1 MGRVEMRWLIV
12 IAGLCVAVFGATP
25 ALAHAHAKKAA
36 PETHRTVPPP
46 APLKARPASPCEVR
60 TAVVREAAPPV
71 ETHVHSHD
79 HDGGEHN
86 PADHSHPVGADVLH
100 QIMFH
105 HSVDA
110 AFQVEF
116 ALPARTSATA
126 ETIDHRDERRTGIT
140 VLPPVPPPLG

>member
-1 MGRVEMRWLIV
+1 MRGLIV
-12 IAGLCVAVFGATP
+12 IAWLCVAVFGATP
-25 ALAHAHAKKAA
+25 ALAHMHAKNELH
-36 PETHRTVPPP
+36 ETHRTGPPL
-46 APLKARPASPCEVR
+46 AQVKARPASPCEVR
-60 TAVVREAAPPV
+60 ITVVREAAPPV
-71 ETHVHSHD
+71 EDHVHSHD

-116 ALPARTSATA
+116 ALPARSSAIA
-126 ETIDHRDERRTGIT
+126 ETIEFRDERRTGIT